1 MEQLDLLRIK
11 PSVQIPTEPIKR
23 SASIVGDHRYDLTRA
38 WGAGP
43 PICWVMLNPSTADGL
58 QDDPT
63 IWNIMCR
70 SLRWGFGSLVVV
82 NIYSFRSS
90 SPVQMKRWLRVT
102 SNATSFDY
110 ANANKAHVA
119 TLLAGCEMVIAAWG
133 AHAENDAV
141 NHFLGFEPPPLH
153 CLGINND
160 GSPRHP
166 LSRGRNW
173 VPMSTR
179 PIPYTFEPTED
190 YH

>member
-1 MEQLDLLRIK
+1 MEQLDLLRVK
-11 PSVQIPTEPIKR
+11 PSVQIPTEPIRR
-23 SASIVGDHRYDLTRA
+23 SATIVGDHRYDLTRA
-38 WGAGP
+38 WGSGP
-43 PICWVMLNPSTADGL
+43 PICFVMLNPSVADGL

-82 NIYSFRSS
+82 NVYSFRSS
-90 SPVQMKRWLRVT
+90 SPAEMKKWRRAPECSLWE
-102 SNATSFDY
+102 NADR
-110 ANANKAHVA
+110 ANEHMRRCGTV
-119 TLLAGCEMVIAAWG
+119 MAAWG
-133 AHAENDAV
+133 AHALNEDIDYL
-141 NHFLGFEPPPLH
+141 LGMEPPALH
-153 CLGINND
+153 CLGTNND

-179 PIPYTFEPTED
+179 PIPYTFEADEG